1 MGLAGGVGVSAGA
14 CVGGTGVGVGGTGVG
29 VGAGGVGVGAGGVGV
44 DAGASVGGAGD
55 VTLIV
60 TLRTSWLLS
69 NSTACKVYRVVVL
82 GHASCAPKKLAMGRL
97 PDWLS
102 VK

>member
-1 MGLAGGVGVSAGA
+1 MGLAGGVDVGAGA
-14 CVGGTGVGVGGTGVG
+14 CVGWR
-29 VGAGGVGVGAGGVGV
+29 GV
-44 DAGASVGGAGD
+44 DVGTGASVGGAGGM
-55 VTLIV
+55 TLIV

-82 GHASCAPKKLAMGRL
+82 GHASCAPKKLVMGRL